1 MAVSSATLTS
11 SRLMA
16 AGAAI
21 LGTSVFA
28 DSGLEHYRG
37 SFRNP
42 AMALP
47 IALSA
52 VAVPLNAGRAAGN
65 AARNRFGKATD
76 IAASLVGLAGF
87 GFHLNNVRKEPGG
100 LRLTNL
106 FYKAP
111 LGAPGALVLTGLIG
125 GASRWLRNHP
135 SSIGAARLFGAITVA
150 GLAGTVAEVGLLHFR
165 GAYHNPAMWL
175 PLAIPPVASLSFARD
190 LVLERP
196 EGATRALLGIT
207 AGLGLL
213 GAAFHAFGVAR
224 NMGGW
229 RNWKQNILSGPP
241 LPAPPSF
248 TGLAIAALGV
258 LLLLPGRRHG

>member
-1 MAVSSATLTS
+1 
-11 SRLMA
+11 
-16 AGAAI
+16 
-21 LGTSVFA
+21 
-28 DSGLEHYRG
+28 
-37 SFRNP
+37 
-42 AMALP
+42 
-47 IALSA
+47 
-52 VAVPLNAGRAAGN
+52 
-65 AARNRFGKATD
+65 
-76 IAASLVGLAGF
+76 
-87 GFHLNNVRKEPGG
+87 
-100 LRLTNL
+100 
-106 FYKAP
+106 
-111 LGAPGALVLTGLIG
+111 
-125 GASRWLRNHP
+125 
-135 SSIGAARLFGAITVA
+135 
-150 GLAGTVAEVGLLHFR
+150 
-165 GAYHNPAMWL
+165 MWL